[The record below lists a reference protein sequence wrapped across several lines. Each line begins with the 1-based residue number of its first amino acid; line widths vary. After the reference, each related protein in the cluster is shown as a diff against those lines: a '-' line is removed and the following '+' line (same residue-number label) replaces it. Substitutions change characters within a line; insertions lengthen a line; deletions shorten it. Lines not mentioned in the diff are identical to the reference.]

1 MTKPAHD
8 GTAFSTPFNI
18 ILMTPDALFV
28 KRRQQGNRNFLCQP
42 FFVASG
48 TFASFA
54 FIPVVKDIKIMMANP
69 ASNDD
74 FVFIMIKL
82 YGMLIMFT
90 EFSAFKIHDPCIG
103 FFILGPGC

>member
-1 MTKPAHD
+1 
-8 GTAFSTPFNI
+8 
-18 ILMTPDALFV
+18 MTPDALFV

-69 ASNDD
+69 ASNGG
-74 FVFIMIKL
+74 FVQIMIKSH
-82 YGMLIMFT
+82 GMLMAPAK
-90 EFSAFKIHDPCIG
+90 FSAFEIHNSCIG
-103 FFILGPGC
+103 FRILGPGC